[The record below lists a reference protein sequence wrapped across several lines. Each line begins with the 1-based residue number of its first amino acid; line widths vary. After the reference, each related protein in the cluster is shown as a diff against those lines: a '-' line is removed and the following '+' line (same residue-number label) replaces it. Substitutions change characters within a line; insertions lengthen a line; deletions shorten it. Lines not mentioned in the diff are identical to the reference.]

1 MDNLQLGNSSDMK
14 IKSNQVI
21 QKPMEEF
28 NEMDKSSAIELTS
41 SKFLLNVYMKYQ
53 KYYKINGNFLT

>member
-41 SKFLLNVYMKYQ
+41 SKFLLNVYMKY
-53 KYYKINGNFLT
+53 